1 VGNGAHW
8 HPTAFSLRM
17 CETAATL
24 ALPPMPPSAGFG
36 VAIGAA
42 GVRGAPPSACSDY
55 AWNSG
60 AFPPAPQTGL
70 GWDIHPP
77 RPAAAAAAASV
88 AGASYSPQDATMAS
102 WAGGYVRPKAAA
114 AVALWQRGAGAAG
127 GLWGDPAGTAFQ
139 PSVRPLDLSAVAS
152 AAALTGSARF
162 VAQQPAWEPS
172 LPLTSRG
179 GAADW
184 PPSHSPKLLLHARL
198 AAALLM
204 GC

>member
-1 VGNGAHW
+1 LKRYFDSFCAELIQAYLAFQNCDLANEATYAGNGAHW
-8 HPTAFSLRM
+8 HPTAISLRM

-42 GVRGAPPSACSDY
+42 CVIGAPPSACSDY

-70 GWDIHPP
+70 GWDIHSP
-77 RPAAAAAAASV
+77 RPAVAAAAVASV
-88 AGASYSPQDATMAS
+88 AGASFSPLDATLAS

-127 GLWGDPAGTAFQ
+127 CLWGDPAGTAFQ

-152 AAALTGSARF
+152 AAVLTGSAHF
-162 VAQQPAWEPS
+162 VAPHW
-172 LPLTSRG
+172 
-179 GAADW
+179 
-184 PPSHSPKLLLHARL
+184 
-198 AAALLM
+198 
-204 GC
+204 